1 MKVCVR
7 TRSRTG
13 GKEPSRLCLG
23 RCSLPVTAVLDRHDE
38 DGASLFT
45 VRVLDGRRF
54 SLRLRKDSNEWDL
67 LAAYGPTPA

>member
-1 MKVCVR
+1 M
-7 TRSRTG
+7 
-13 GKEPSRLCLG
+13 
-23 RCSLPVTAVLDRHDE
+23 
-38 DGASLFT
+38 FT

>member
-7 TRSRTG
+7 TRSRTS

-38 DGASLFT
+38 DGACLFT